1 MKITKQRLMEII
13 KEELDSMDQEA
24 PEQEGSQ
31 QSPEQDVKAKSELA
45 KKMKEISLQI
55 PKMQLDSAEIVA
67 LNSIFS
73 ALLSYANDNT
83 GGQRLK
89 ALLSKLK
96 PILGTK

>member
-1 MKITKQRLMEII
+1 MKITKKRLMEII
-13 KEELDSMDQEA
+13 KEELGSM
-24 PEQEGSQ
+24 EQGSSE

-45 KKMKEISLQI
+45 KKMKEISMQI
-55 PKMQLDSAEIVA
+55 PKMQLDSAEIIA

-89 ALLSKLK
+89 VLLDKMK
-96 PILGTK
+96 PILGIK